1 MDEELK
7 AVADPEGAAG
17 KRVYK
22 VKKEFQAQFNPF
34 YYYYNTEHASKVGLI
49 LCSFE
54 LFRCISLFVFPGLV
68 SATRAEEEGQGSPP
82 VPPAAAAKA
91 VSHFQGS
98 PCNSLYAAGRQGH
111 HVHARKVH

>member
-54 LFRCISLFVFPGLV
+54 LFRCMSLFVFPGLV

-82 VPPAAAAKA
+82 LPPAAAAKA